1 MSDNAADNTND
12 TSTEKSKTI
21 DKSEFES
28 LCRHVGRSL
37 KGMGSS
43 DASLAMHL
51 MKESEHLRAN
61 GFDNGA
67 DMFSTI
73 AGTLDPSLPV
83 KMEIARRQVN

>member
-12 TSTEKSKTI
+12 DATDKSKTI
-21 DKSEFES
+21 SKSEFES

-37 KGMGSS
+37 KGVGSS

-61 GFDNGA
+61 GFDNA
-67 DMFSTI
+67 ANMFSMI

-83 KMEIARRQVN
+83 KMEIARRQAN